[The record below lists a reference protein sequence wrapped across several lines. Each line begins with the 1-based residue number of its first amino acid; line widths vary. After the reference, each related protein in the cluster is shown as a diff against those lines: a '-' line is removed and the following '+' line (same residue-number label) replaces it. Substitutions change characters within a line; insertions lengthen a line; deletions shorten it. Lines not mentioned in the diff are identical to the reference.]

1 MLFYVFLGMEK
12 EMSLK
17 QRLGFT
23 KEPLYL
29 MDGTAFLYRGFFAN
43 ANMNRSDGLPTG
55 AMYIVG
61 RVLLKL
67 LKEEQPTRFAFIL
80 DGPGKHFRHEMFPA
94 YKANRPAAPDG
105 LLAQVEP
112 VKRMV
117 AALGLH
123 VEVSEGCEADD
134 CIAGLTH
141 RFRGERP
148 VVIIGMDK
156 DLRQCLA
163 DNVVLWDPASR
174 DEKLVTLQTFQD
186 ETGLTPGQWPDVQAL
201 VGDASDN
208 VPGVRGIGPK
218 TAEALFRDFADL
230 EDVRDRFDQVPLSV
244 RKKLEGNL
252 EAMFLYRRLTTLD
265 TGSCAGVTLDD
276 LRIRPLA
283 GHEALTLFREFEMGS
298 LHRELS
304 DLIRRGVLASE
315 GGPTTAGPGASEQ
328 LSLLGEAPAAPELPR
343 TTDVADLPP
352 CAGKAVALTP
362 PYGSVRDPAGRAG
375 VSVAVADDDGEAVEW
390 RYRGPAD
397 ALVAWA
403 ARAASVTAPDVKRL
417 LHEDEAW
424 ESLPPERWFDLG
436 LAAYLLAPEERDYG
450 WPRLSAR
457 HAEQSGLP
465 QALPASLALS
475 LRADLLKRLNQAELV
490 PLMKRLELPL
500 IPVLADMERAG
511 VSVDLNA
518 LQGFLD
524 EVQAELDRLT
534 SRIYEAAGGE
544 FNIRS
549 AQQIGEV
556 LFKRLGLPA
565 AKATKGGQA
574 STSQDVLEK
583 LSGRHPVVDTLLE
596 FRKLEKL
603 RSTYLEPLPRL
614 TGPDG
619 RIRTTFNQLATATG
633 RLSSSNPNLQ
643 NIPVR
648 GDLGRRMRA
657 CFTASPGRVLV
668 SADYSQVELRVL
680 AHCSQDPTLLAA
692 FRGGEDIHTRTA
704 ALLNDVEPAAVTPD
718 QRRGAK
724 TINFGLIYGMGARK
738 LAQELGIGLAE
749 AKAFMERYFAR
760 FSHIKEFYDEVET
773 RAREQ
778 GYVTTLAGRRRPLPD
793 MLSQSAQS
801 RALAERQAV
810 NTLIQGSAADIIKS
824 AMLAVHGDEELR
836 NLSARLIL
844 QVHDELVLEAPE
856 AHAEAAGRR
865 VAELMTS
872 CSAADMALSV
882 PLAVDWGYGPNWG
895 VAH

>member
-1 MLFYVFLGMEK
+1 
-12 EMSLK
+12 MSLK

-29 MDGTAFLYRGFFAN
+29 MDGTAFIYRGFFAN
-43 ANMNRSDGLPTG
+43 ANMTRSDGLPTG

-67 LKEEQPTRFAFIL
+67 LKEEQPSRFAFIL

-105 LLAQVEP
+105 LVAQVEP

-117 AALGLH
+117 ASLGLH
-123 VEVSEGCEADD
+123 VEVSDGCEADD
-134 CIAGLTH
+134 CIASLAH
-141 RFRGERP
+141 RFREERP

-156 DLRQCLA
+156 DLRQCLH

-174 DEKLVTLQTFQD
+174 DEKIVTLASFHE
-186 ETGLTPGQWPDVQAL
+186 ETGLTPDQWPDVQAL
-201 VGDASDN
+201 VGDSSDN
-208 VPGVRGIGPK
+208 VPGVRGIGAK
-218 TAEALFRDFADL
+218 TAEKLFHDFPNLEAIRDQF
-230 EDVRDRFDQVPLSV
+230 DRVPLSI

-265 TGSCAGVTLDD
+265 LNCCRGVTLDD
-276 LRIRPLA
+276 LRLTPLA

-304 DLIRRGVLASE
+304 ELIRRGVLVAE
-315 GGPTTAGPGASEQ
+315 GGPEPVKGGSEQ
-328 LSLLGEAPAAPELPR
+328 FSLMGEAPREVELTQVGDAAGLP
-343 TTDVADLPP
+343 A
-352 CAGKAVALTP
+352 CAGRIVALTP
-362 PYGSVRDPAGRAG
+362 PHGLPYASNGRAG
-375 VSVAVADDDGEAVEW
+375 CCVAVVGEDGEPCEC
-390 RYRGPAD
+390 RYMGPDHTLA
-397 ALVAWA
+397 AWA
-403 ARAASVTAPDVKRL
+403 ADAAVVVAPDVKKM
-417 LHEDEAW
+417 LHADEAW
-424 ESLPPERWFDLG
+424 EALPPDRWFDLG
-436 LAAYLLAPEERDYG
+436 LAAYLLAPEDRDYG

-457 HAEQSGLP
+457 QAEQSGLP
-465 QALPASLALS
+465 QSRPATLALS
-475 LRADLLKRLNQAELV
+475 LYEDLRKRLEQADLAS
-490 PLMKRLELPL
+490 LMKRLELPL
-500 IPVLADMERAG
+500 IPVLARMERVG
-511 VSVDLNA
+511 VRVDLNA
-518 LQGFLD
+518 LREFLD
-524 EVQAELDRLT
+524 EVQRELDSLT
-534 SRIYEAAGGE
+534 ARIYEAAGGE

-583 LSGRHPVVDTLLE
+583 LSGHHPVVDTLLE

-614 TGPDG
+614 TGADG

-657 CFTASPGRVLV
+657 CFTAAPGHVLV

-680 AHCSQDPTLLAA
+680 AHYSQDPTLVAA
-692 FRGGEDIHTRTA
+692 FRNNEDIHTRTA
-704 ALLNDVEPAAVTPD
+704 ALLNDADPASITPD
-718 QRRGAK
+718 QRRSAK

-738 LAQELGIGLAE
+738 LAQELGISLAE
-749 AKAFMERYFAR
+749 AKDFMERYFAR
-760 FSHIKEFYDEVET
+760 FSHIKEFYDSVEQQ
-773 RAREQ
+773 AREQ
-778 GYVTTLAGRRRPLPD
+778 GFVTTLAGRRRPLPD
-793 MLSQSAQS
+793 MMSQSAQS

-810 NTLIQGSAADIIKS
+810 NTLIQGSAADVIKL
-824 AMLAVHGDEELR
+824 AMLSVDGDAALR
-836 NLSARLIL
+836 GLSARLLL
-844 QVHDELVLEAPE
+844 QVHDELVLEVPADN
-856 AHAEAAGRR
+856 AQAVGVR
-865 VAELMTS
+865 VAELMTGS
-872 CSAADMALSV
+872 TAADIQLTV
-882 PLAVDWGYGPNWG
+882 PLAVDWGYGANWG
-895 VAH
+895 CAH

>member
-1 MLFYVFLGMEK
+1 
-12 EMSLK
+12 MSLK

-43 ANMNRSDGLPTG
+43 ANMSRSDGLPTG

-80 DGPGKHFRHEMFPA
+80 DGPGKHFRHDMFPA

-112 VKRMV
+112 VRRMV

-141 RFRGERP
+141 RFRAERP

-174 DEKLVTLQTFQD
+174 DEKIVTLQTFQE
-186 ETGLTPGQWPDVQAL
+186 ETGLTPDQWPDVQAL
-201 VGDASDN
+201 VGDSSDN

-218 TAEALFRDFADL
+218 TAEALFRDFAHL
-230 EDVRDRFDQVPLSV
+230 EDVRDRFDQVPLPV

-265 TGSCAGVTLDD
+265 IRCCAGVTLDD

-304 DLIRRGVLASE
+304 DLIRRGVLAAE
-315 GGPTTAGPGASEQ
+315 DGPAPAAPGVSEQ
-328 LSLLGEAPAAPELPR
+328 LSLLGEAPAAPDLPQ
-343 TTDVADLPP
+343 TADTADLPS
-352 CAGKAVALTP
+352 CAGRVAAITP
-362 PYGSVRDPAGRAG
+362 PFGALHDKTGRAG
-375 VSVAVADDDGEAVEW
+375 FSVAVAADGDGETVEW
-390 RYRGPAD
+390 RYLGPSVALAD
-397 ALVAWA
+397 WA
-403 ARAASVTAPDVKRL
+403 ARAASVIAPDVKRL

-424 ESLPPERWFDLG
+424 ERLPPERWFDLG
-436 LAAYLLAPEERDYG
+436 LAAYLLAPEDRDYG

-465 QALPASLALS
+465 QTRPASLALA
-475 LRADLLKRLNQAELV
+475 LRADMLKRLNQAELV
-490 PLMKRLELPL
+490 PLMNRLELPL

-511 VSVDLNA
+511 VCVDRNA

-534 SRIYEAAGGE
+534 ARIYEAAGGE

-583 LSGRHPVVDTLLE
+583 LSGHHPVVDTLLE

-648 GDLGRRMRA
+648 GDLGRRMRT
-657 CFTASPGRVLV
+657 CFTADSGRMLV

-680 AHCSQDPTLLAA
+680 AHYSQDPTLLGA
-692 FRGGEDIHTRTA
+692 FRSGEDIHTRTA
-704 ALLNDVEPAAVTPD
+704 ALLHDIEPAAVTPD

-738 LAQELGIGLAE
+738 LAQELGIGLTE
-749 AKAFMERYFAR
+749 AKSFMERYFAR

-810 NTLIQGSAADIIKS
+810 NTLIQGSAADIIKL
-824 AMLAVHGDEELR
+824 AMLAVHGDAEVR
-836 NLSARLIL
+836 RLSARLIL
-844 QVHDELVLEAPE
+844 QVHDELVLEAPA
-856 AHAEAAGRR
+856 AHAEAVGRR
-865 VAELMTS
+865 VAELMTT
-872 CSAADMALSV
+872 CAAADMALSV
-882 PLAVDWGYGPNWG
+882 PLAVDWGYGLNWG
-895 VAH
+895 IAH